1 MFKLQ
6 PNPTFKAKV
15 GISVAGAAKPVE
27 IEVEYRYLKKS
38 AVKEFFDNLEGK
50 NDGEALAE
58 IVVGWTGID
67 QPYSTEALA
76 LLLDNYPASARDLFG
91 AFSRELLEARTKN

>member
-15 GISVAGAAKPVE
+15 GLSVAGAAKPVE
-27 IEVEYRYLKKS
+27 IEVEFRYLKKS
-38 AVKEFFDNLEGK
+38 EVKAFFDNLDGK
-50 NDGEALAE
+50 NDAEALTE
-58 IVVGWTGID
+58 ILIGWSGID
-67 QPYSTEALA
+67 QPYTADALA